1 MTKHDAMKAYF
12 EPKIVELTGI
22 SSGFNF
28 SSDTEGSASLVT
40 TYSDK
45 VVKKYVRAAEKEYGF
60 SIIVVKPFSPYG
72 DDLNLAAMNFAQA
85 LMDWIEEQ
93 NRKENFPEFPE
104 NCQIKKIETLQNMP
118 NLSGIN
124 GEQSLARYMI
134 QGRVLYFEKEV

>member
-22 SSGFNF
+22 SSGFNY
-28 SSDTEGSASLVT
+28 SPDTEGSASLVT
-40 TYSDK
+40 NYSGK

-60 SIIVVKPFSPYG
+60 SIIIVKPFSPYG
-72 DDLNLAAMNFAQA
+72 DDLNLVAMNFAQA

-124 GEQSLARYMI
+124 EEQCLASYMI
-134 QGRVLYFEKEV
+134 HGRVVYFEKEE

>member
-1 MTKHDAMKAYF
+1 
-12 EPKIVELTGI
+12 
-22 SSGFNF
+22 
-28 SSDTEGSASLVT
+28 
-40 TYSDK
+40 
-45 VVKKYVRAAEKEYGF
+45 
-60 SIIVVKPFSPYG
+60 
-72 DDLNLAAMNFAQA
+72 MNFAQA